1 MMPTLWFVIVALMV
15 VVYVILDGFDLGVGI
30 VHWGVG
36 RSEEERTVNIRAIGP
51 VWDGNEVWLLAAGG
65 TLYFA
70 FPPLYAAG
78 FSGFYL
84 PLMMVLWCLMLRG
97 VSVEFRNHIQ
107 DGVWRSFFDGVFTFA
122 SALLAIFF
130 GAALGN
136 VIRGVPL
143 NEEGYFFTPLF
154 TDFRP
159 GPEPG
164 VLDWYTVLTG
174 VVSLVALAFHG
185 AVYLALKT
193 EGEQNHQ
200 AKRVAAG
207 AWWALLLLT
216 LLGIPATLS
225 VRPQLLDNY
234 REHLWLGAVPLLVF
248 AGLIGARHFLRFDEK
263 KAFLAS
269 CAYLVG
275 MVGFPVFGLYPVI
288 LPASNLAERSLTIH
302 NSAGPAYGLQVGVIW
317 WVMGCV
323 LAIFYFRHLY
333 RMFQGKVTAENAVY
347 GH

>member
-1 MMPTLWFVIVALMV
+1 MPTLWFVIVALMV

-36 RSEEERTVNIRAIGP
+36 RTEDERSVNIKAIGP

-97 VSVEFRNHIQ
+97 VSVEFRNHIH
-107 DGVWRSFFDGVFTFA
+107 DSVWRTFFDGVFTFA

-143 NEEGYFFTPLF
+143 NEEGFFFTPLF
-154 TDFRP
+154 TDFRT

-193 EGEQNHQ
+193 DGQQNHK
-200 AKRVAAG
+200 AKRVASG
-207 AWWALLLLT
+207 SWWVLLALT
-216 LLGIPATLS
+216 LLGVPATLS

-234 REHLWLGAVPLLVF
+234 KNHPWLFVVPALVF
-248 AGLIGARHFLRFDEK
+248 AGLIAARHFLRFDEK

-269 CAYLVG
+269 CAYLLG

-288 LPASNLAERSLTIH
+288 LPASNVPERSLTIH
-302 NSAGPAYGLQVGVIW
+302 NAAGPAYGLQVGVIW
-317 WVMGCV
+317 WAIGCV

-333 RMFQGKVTAENAVY
+333 AVFKGKVSAESAVY